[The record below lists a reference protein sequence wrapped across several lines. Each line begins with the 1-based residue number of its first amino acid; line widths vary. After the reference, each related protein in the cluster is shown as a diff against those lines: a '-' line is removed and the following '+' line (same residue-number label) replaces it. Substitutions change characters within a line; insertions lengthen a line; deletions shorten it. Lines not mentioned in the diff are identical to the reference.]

1 MKTKSTR
8 VMPWI
13 ALASHRAR
21 LARALAL
28 TLMATMV
35 IVSVASC
42 SRKADNNTQTPTVTA
57 NGVKPTDAQRK
68 NIALHTVAS
77 SKYHKTID
85 TTGTV
90 DFDNDQAT
98 SVIAPFS
105 GPVTQLLVPLGQPV
119 KKGEA
124 LAMVDSA
131 DFAAAVS
138 TYRKSIAT
146 AKTNRKLADL
156 DKDLVQHRGVAEK
169 EAEQAQT
176 DAVNAEADRDAALQ
190 ALIAL
195 NVDPKAIKDIQAGKP
210 VTHAAGAIRSPIAG
224 TLVERL
230 CTPGQLVQAGT
241 TPCFT
246 VADLSRVWVMAQ
258 LFGADLN
265 EIAVGDTAGIVT
277 DATTKPVSGTV
288 DNIAALVDPNTR
300 AVAVRIVVDNPGGVL
315 KKQMYVHVRI
325 EARRESSGLLV
336 PVAAVLRDDVNLP
349 FVYVA
354 ESDGS
359 FARRSVT
366 LGYRSGDQYDI
377 VDGLKAGESIV
388 ADGAIFLQFMQNQ

>member
-1 MKTKSTR
+1 MKNNSSR
-8 VMPWI
+8 VVSWI
-13 ALASHRAR
+13 VPAR
-21 LARALAL
+21 LPVARFVVIAIV
-28 TLMATMV
+28 ATAV
-35 IVSVASC
+35 VASLAGC
-42 SRKADNNTQTPTVTA
+42 SREKNDNAQSPVLTA
-57 NGVKPTDAQRK
+57 QGVKPTDAQRK
-68 NIALHTVAS
+68 NIGLYAVALA
-77 SKYHKTID
+77 KYRKTID

-119 KKGEA
+119 KKGDA

-138 TYRKSIAT
+138 AYRKAIAT
-146 AKTNRKLADL
+146 ARTNRKLADL
-156 DKDLVQHRGVAEK
+156 DKDLIQHRGVAER

-176 DAVNAEADRDAALQ
+176 DAANAEADRDAALQ
-190 ALIAL
+190 ALVAL
-195 NVDPKAIKDIQAGKP
+195 NVDAKTIKDVQDGKP
-210 VTHAAGAIRSPIAG
+210 VTHVAGAIRSPIAG

-258 LFGADLN
+258 LFGSDLN
-265 EIAVGDTAGIVT
+265 EIAVGDTATIET
-277 DATTKPVSGTV
+277 DAAAKPIAGTV
-288 DNIAALVDPNTR
+288 DNIGALVDPNTR
-300 AVAVRIVVDNPGGVL
+300 AVAVRIVVENPGGVL

-325 EARRESSGLLV
+325 EARQESSGLLV
-336 PVAAVLRDDVNLP
+336 PVSAVLRDDVNLP

-359 FARRSVT
+359 FARRPVT

-388 ADGAIFLQFMQNQ
+388 ADGGIFLQFMQNQ